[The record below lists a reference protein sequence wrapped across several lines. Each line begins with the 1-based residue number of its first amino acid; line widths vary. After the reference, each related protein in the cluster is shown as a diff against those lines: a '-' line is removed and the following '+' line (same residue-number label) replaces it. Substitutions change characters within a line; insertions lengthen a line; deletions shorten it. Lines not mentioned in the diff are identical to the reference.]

1 MCHYCRVIMKR
12 ELFAANEILQRCLL
26 YIRNQC
32 ESASS
37 SLTGKGTGD
46 KAISLIRVDP
56 HMVITLDGFCRLQA
70 EQCDAAFL
78 QLSRIREK
86 VMKLAWECCAVS
98 LWLVRGEKIME
109 IVLLGPFYSL
119 GVHEMKGTITLLKGL
134 F

>member
-1 MCHYCRVIMKR
+1 MKR

-78 QLSRIREK
+78 QLSRIRDK

-98 LWLVRGEKIME
+98 LL
-109 IVLLGPFYSL
+109 
-119 GVHEMKGTITLLKGL
+119 
-134 F
+134 